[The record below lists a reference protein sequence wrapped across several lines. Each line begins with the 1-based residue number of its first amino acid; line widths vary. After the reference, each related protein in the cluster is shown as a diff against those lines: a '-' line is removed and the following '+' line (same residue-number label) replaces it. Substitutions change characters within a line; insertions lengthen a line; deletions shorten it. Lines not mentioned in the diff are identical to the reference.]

1 MTRLPEK
8 TLLDGTKTPE
18 TTTGE
23 FRLAMGNLR
32 QYLADLLGEDSAD
45 KATARET
52 LGAAEKY
59 EARAEGTGDAIVARF
74 DPPIDQPV
82 DTLTVFVRA
91 KEPNTTAIPTF
102 KADDTDAVA
111 VVKGND
117 LPLLPGDIAGE
128 GHWLELRY
136 DETLRKWVLQNPAR
150 GIQVLP
156 SFDVGT
162 TMLFVQSTAPVG
174 WLKRTTDNDKALRVV
189 SGAAGFGGTV
199 PFTDAFTAR
208 SATVSVNG
216 TVSISG
222 SVDATTLTVNQMP
235 AHGHSV
241 GGTVLNSGNSIITG
255 NGRRDVVTRTT
266 DNTGGNA
273 PHTHSLNLSA
283 PLSASGSI
291 AGGMDFSVQYVDVII
306 AMKVEE

>member
-45 KATARET
+45 KAAARET

-59 EARAEGTGDAIVARF
+59 DARAEGTGDAIVARF
-74 DPPIDQPV
+74 DPPIGQPV

-91 KEPNTTAIPTF
+91 KEPNTIAVPTF

-174 WLKRTTDNDKALRVV
+174 WLKRTIDNDKALRVV

-199 PFTDAFTAR
+199 PFTSAFTAR

-235 AHGHSV
+235 AHNHQFSALQPGRNY
-241 GGTVLNSGNSIITG
+241 GTHDGSGAAD
-255 NGRRDVVTRTT
+255 RYFPT